1 MITPIHKSSD
11 KCNVTTYRP
20 ISLLCCISKVLEKI
34 IFDKIAEFIQLHF
47 ISSQQFGFLKGRST
61 LQQLVAYLFTILESF
76 PESCQTDVIFLD
88 IRKAFDTVSHS
99 LLLGKVWNAGITGST
114 WEFLRAYLSSHLQCV
129 SINNCKSA
137 LLPVL
142 SGVPQGSLLGPLL
155 FIIYIND
162 LPLMAKFSLLTKTQT
177 SPDIHW
183 EIVWFAMKKSDGG
196 RKRGRAES

>member
-11 KCNVTTYRP
+11 KCNATTYRP

-88 IRKAFDTVSHS
+88 FRKAFDTVSHS
-99 LLLGKVWNAGITGST
+99 LLLEKVWNAGITGST

-142 SGVPQGSLLGPLL
+142 SGVPPGEFARAFP
-155 FIIYIND
+155 
-162 LPLMAKFSLLTKTQT
+162 
-177 SPDIHW
+177 IHHLYQ
-183 EIVWFAMKKSDGG
+183 
-196 RKRGRAES
+196 